1 MQMDHNADG
10 GLGASLSRR
19 HLLQIAA
26 AGTAAA
32 LPAAAEAA
40 TGGQLDHQLPL
51 TLEQQAE
58 ACIGQ
63 LKNILAR
70 MHPDFPIVDGIRML
84 HADGGSTVFVSVKKP
99 PRNIFDGDGLYE
111 VEANGHYY
119 AAGVYWIE
127 RVQSKHN
134 KQFTLWGAFIW
145 DGKRIAPREMI
156 NPATIL
162 RKVEGGAT

>member
-1 MQMDHNADG
+1 MQDEYTSGDG
-10 GLGASLSRR
+10 RGASVSRR
-19 HLLQIAA
+19 DLFQFAA
-26 AGTAAA
+26 AGIAAA
-32 LPAAAEAA
+32 LPAAAEASPGDIPQV
-40 TGGQLDHQLPL
+40 TL

-99 PRNIFDGDGLYE
+99 PRNVFDGDGLYE

-127 RVQSKHN
+127 RVQSKYN
-134 KQFTLWGAFIW
+134 KQFTLWGSFIW

-156 NPATIL
+156 APATIL
-162 RKVEGGAT
+162 RKLEGGAT